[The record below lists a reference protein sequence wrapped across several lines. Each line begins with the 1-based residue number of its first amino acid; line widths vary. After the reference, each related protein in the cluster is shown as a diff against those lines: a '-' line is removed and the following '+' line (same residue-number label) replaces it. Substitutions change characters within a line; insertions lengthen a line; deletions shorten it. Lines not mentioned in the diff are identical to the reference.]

1 MSAQGKT
8 PNSRHKAPRATRPTG
23 RSPPAKSAAIPPTPT
38 RVEAPLPGQWLY
50 TCRAGAHPT
59 VLGPALVAADRL
71 WPGAF
76 ARAAF
81 RVEAVSADAAAVAPL
96 LERAGRLHLQAWAP
110 DSEPGNRL
118 SGRAQALL
126 EALKAP
132 LAARGQWVADAW
144 SAAREGLPLW
154 QVVPLDEERFALGQ
168 VSPAEA
174 LSLSPGGRH
183 RMRRGTA
190 PSRAAMKLEEALDWL
205 GLAPGAGDL
214 CVDLGAAPGGWTQR
228 LLERGARVWAVDP
241 GALRPELM
249 RQRKLR
255 HFQASAFSFQPD
267 EPADWLFCDMA
278 WRPLEVAQLLAKWA
292 RKGWATMLV
301 ANLKLP
307 MKDKLP
313 VLARARATLAEGGW
327 KDVRVR
333 QLYHDRD
340 EVTLTAR
347 R

>member
-1 MSAQGKT
+1 MA
-8 PNSRHKAPRATRPTG
+8 RPAEPK
-23 RSPPAKSAAIPPTPT
+23 RAAIPPLPG
-38 RVEAPLPGQWLY
+38 RVESPRSGEWLF
-50 TCRAGAHPT
+50 TCRAGFEPYLFEELHLQRARPRL
-59 VLGPALVAADRL
+59 LGPGLVAADRL
-71 WPGAF
+71 SSATF

-81 RVEAVSADAAAVAPL
+81 EVVTVASGSAEASEAL
-96 LERAGRLHLQAWAP
+96 KGAGRLHLQAWTA
-110 DSEPGNRL
+110 DTDAGNRL
-118 SGRAQALL
+118 AGRAQQLLAALQ
-126 EALKAP
+126 AP
-132 LAARGQWVADAW
+132 LQAEGRWVADAW
-144 SAAREGLPLW
+144 TAARDALPLW
-154 QVVPLDEERFALGQ
+154 QVVPLDEQRFALG
-168 VSPAEA
+168 VVASAEA

-183 RMRRGTA
+183 RMRRGEG

-205 GLAPGAGDL
+205 GLAPGKSEL

-241 GALRPELM
+241 GALRPELF
-249 RQRKLR
+249 RQKKLR
-255 HFQASAFSFQPD
+255 HFQQSAFAFQPD

-278 WRPLEVAQLLAKWA
+278 WRPLEVAQLLAKWG
-292 RKGWATMLV
+292 RHGWATMLV

-313 VLARARATLAEGGW
+313 ALWRARATLEEGGW

-347 R
+347 H